1 MALQATEREEAFG
14 LVRERTTDD
23 SISRPPSTADV
34 LIDKLFR
41 GLTLVFAALTIILVL
56 YIAME
61 IAGKAAPAMQTY
73 GLSFLSSTTW
83 DVNKSQFGVLPEIWG
98 TLYSSVLALLLGGFF
113 GVSIAIFLTQD
124 FLPAT
129 IELIFK
135 NIVELL
141 AAIPSVV
148 YGLWGIFVLIPAVR
162 PAADWVHQHVGWIPL
177 FSTSLSGPGMLPAAL
192 VLTIMVLPTI
202 SAISRDALS
211 AVPPRLKEAAFG
223 MGATRWEAIL
233 HVILPTASTGIFGAL
248 MLGFGRALGET
259 MALAMLVGNSNQLSI
274 SLFSPANTL
283 AALLALNFPE
293 ADKRQEQVLMYAA
306 VILLA
311 ITLLVN
317 ICGAA
322 VLKRATARLS
332 GGGK

>member
-1 MALQATEREEAFG
+1 MALPVTEREDTLGSVQEMA
-14 LVRERTTDD
+14 TSD
-23 SISRPPSTADV
+23 SISRPPSTLDILV
-34 LIDKLFR
+34 DQVFR
-41 GLTLVFAALTIILVL
+41 GLTLVFAGLTIVLVL
-56 YIAME
+56 YILLE
-61 IAGKAAPAMQTY
+61 IGGKAAPAMQKY
-73 GLSFLSSTTW
+73 GLSFLTSTTW

-98 TLYSSVLALLLGGFF
+98 TLYSSVLALILGGFF

-124 FLPAT
+124 FLPST

-148 YGLWGIFVLIPAVR
+148 YGLWGIFVLIPTIR
-162 PAADWVHQHVGWIPL
+162 PAADWVHQHFGWIPF

-233 HVILPTASTGIFGAL
+233 RVILPTASTGIFGAL

-306 VILLA
+306 VLLLA

-322 VLKRATARLS
+322 VLRRATARLS

>member
-1 MALQATEREEAFG
+1 MALPATEREETAG
-14 LVRERTTDD
+14 LGHESTTAG
-23 SISRPPSTADV
+23 SISRPPSTLDV
-34 LIDKLFR
+34 FVDQVFR
-41 GLTLVFAALTIILVL
+41 GLTLVFAGLTIVLVL
-56 YIAME
+56 YIVLE
-61 IAGKAAPAMQTY
+61 IGGKATPAMQKY
-73 GLSFLSSTTW
+73 GLSFITSTTW
-83 DVNKSQFGVLPEIWG
+83 DVNKARFGVLPEIWG

-124 FLPAT
+124 FLPPK

-148 YGLWGIFVLIPAVR
+148 YGLWGIFVLIPAIP
-162 PAADWVHQHVGWIPL
+162 PAADWVHQHCGWIPF

-223 MGATRWEAIL
+223 MGATWWEAIL
-233 HVILPTASTGIFGAL
+233 RVILPTASTGIFGAL

-306 VILLA
+306 VLLLA

-317 ICGAA
+317 ICGAV
-322 VLKRATARLS
+322 VLRRATARLS